1 MTSTGRW
8 GAFVALTATV
18 SFLVGLVVAGTRP
31 PLPLNTFP
39 VRPAPETAPVGVW
52 SGEISTKAVSAPS
65 PAGPVD
71 FAEVATRVNAAV
83 VNVDTASRGSD
94 QTPRATRRFRADD
107 PNAPREGSGSGFI
120 IDPAGFIL
128 TNHHVVS
135 GADRVT
141 VTLSDGRL
149 FRADVVGVDP
159 AIDVALLRI
168 HAREPLPV
176 AQLGD
181 SETLRVGEW
190 VCAIGNPLGVYVHS
204 VTVGVVSFIGRKLFD
219 QGLDAFIQTD
229 AAITLGNS
237 GGPLINASGRVVG
250 ITTAISANASN
261 IGFAIPIAQVVSV
274 LPQLRTQ
281 GSVARG
287 FIGVVVT
294 ELTPE
299 LRKALRLSAER
310 GALVEDVNPDT
321 PAERAGLRPYDVISA
336 VDGRLIRTDE
346 ELTRYVSSRAPGS
359 LVSLDV
365 WRDDERFTLPV
376 KLREREIAES
386 IRRRLPR
393 EIDARPAAQDQA
405 PLGLRVRDLDAETA
419 GRLRIPES
427 LQGVL
432 VSDVD
437 PAGPARLA
445 QVRLNHVIL
454 EVNRRRV
461 TSAKD
466 YLAAV
471 SLLRSG
477 DVAALLIYDR
487 TTRQR
492 LISTVL
498 PDSGP

>member
-1 MTSTGRW
+1 
-8 GAFVALTATV
+8 
-18 SFLVGLVVAGTRP
+18 
-31 PLPLNTFP
+31 
-39 VRPAPETAPVGVW
+39 
-52 SGEISTKAVSAPS
+52 
-65 PAGPVD
+65 
-71 FAEVATRVNAAV
+71 
-83 VNVDTASRGSD
+83 
-94 QTPRATRRFRADD
+94 
-107 PNAPREGSGSGFI
+107 
-120 IDPAGFIL
+120 
-128 TNHHVVS
+128 
-135 GADRVT
+135 
-141 VTLSDGRL
+141 
-149 FRADVVGVDP
+149 
-159 AIDVALLRI
+159 
-168 HAREPLPV
+168 
-176 AQLGD
+176 
-181 SETLRVGEW
+181 
-190 VCAIGNPLGVYVHS
+190 
-204 VTVGVVSFIGRKLFD
+204 VSFIGRKLFD